1 MIPVVFRK
9 AFKLEPEPSKP
20 TPQTECKEPVY
31 IRVNG
36 DVYAP
41 IYNKTVKSLVV
52 EGIIYIPVYTAPKS
66 TDASSALIPTTSGKV
81 EIIKIGKIT
90 YIPIRVIPLGS

>member
-1 MIPVVFRK
+1 VIPVVFRK

-52 EGIIYIPVYTAPKS
+52 EGITYIPVYTAPKS
-66 TDASSALIPTTSGKV
+66 TDTSSALIPTTSGKV
-81 EIIKIGKIT
+81 EIIKIGEIT
-90 YIPIRVIPLGS
+90 YIPIRVIPLAS